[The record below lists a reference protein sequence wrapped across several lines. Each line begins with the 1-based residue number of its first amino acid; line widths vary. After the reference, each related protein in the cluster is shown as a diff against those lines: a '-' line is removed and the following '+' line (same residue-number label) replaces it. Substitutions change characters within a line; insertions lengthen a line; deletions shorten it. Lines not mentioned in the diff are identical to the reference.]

1 MVQQTIEEHDVSP
14 QNVYNMDESGFAIG
28 STQGACVIIDSRIR
42 SQFQARPGR
51 QEWVTVIECICGD
64 GTVIPPLV
72 IFRGANLNTEW
83 LVPAELTPGWRF
95 STSNKGWTSDI
106 HAIQW
111 LTRCFEPATREKANG
126 GYRVLILDGHGSH
139 ITVDFISH
147 CREHKVLLLRLIPH
161 TSHLCQPLDVGLF
174 GPLKRT
180 LSVKIQP
187 LIQTEVSRIHKPE
200 WLTAFIQAR
209 QTAFSHSNVL
219 GGWRGAGLFP
229 FNPEKVLRH
238 IEIPP
243 SPTAINPTCPDS
255 PMHGTSLDPALFNSS
270 LLTSSPL
277 NAEAF
282 RKTASALCAQVQQKK
297 VLATPVRQL
306 IPRLTITTERL
317 HAENSILRTRLKAAT
332 DVLSAR
338 KEHKKGMR
346 VSLKDQLLSRRTR
359 PLPQRRKLPHRKNQQ
374 RNRPKEA
381 SGEGSGRHRR
391 SRVIWTIILVI

>member
-1 MVQQTIEEHDVSP
+1 M
-14 QNVYNMDESGFAIG
+14 
-28 STQGACVIIDSRIR
+28 
-42 SQFQARPGR
+42 
-51 QEWVTVIECICGD
+51 
-64 GTVIPPLV
+64 
-72 IFRGANLNTEW
+72 
-83 LVPAELTPGWRF
+83 
-95 STSNKGWTSDI
+95 
-106 HAIQW
+106 
-111 LTRCFEPATREKANG
+111 
-126 GYRVLILDGHGSH
+126 ILDGHGSH

-147 CREHKVLLLRLIPH
+147 CRKHKVLLLRLIPH

-346 VSLKDQLLSRRTR
+346 VSLKDQLLLTTDEAFATAQEVATQKKSAKKPTKGGKRGRKR
-359 PLPQRRKLPHRKNQQ
+359 KAQEIESDLDDNSSHLDSDLVLPP
-374 RNRPKEA
+374 EIFDCIVV
-381 SGEGSGRHRR
+381 SER
-391 SRVIWTIILVI
+391 S